1 MQDDRVNGICGVS
14 RLLGCYYLHPQVIPL
29 PNTKSIIL
37 PHNSSYIILA
47 THGLWKYLTQ
57 KEIIRMSRASY
68 EPNLYAHRL
77 ADIAIGCG
85 CPLDVSVVV
94 IKLNLP
100 KVSTYSR
107 NGFDNLSD
115 HQKKLSVISTES
127 GQEVVYTNQEEYES
141 DLEEE
146 EEEVTNIDDLME
158 DAFIDDDILPSK
170 DNSHL
175 DSEALRSISPEQL
188 DALVLTVPTVP
199 EMTPIEEASLD
210 GDSEDDLILRGSLI
224 EIDNEHE
231 DNDENKEE
239 NIKPVV
245 HLSLPPKE
253 DDRRTSAVSDDIQ
266 SYNIITDENVVP
278 PLEMFK
284 ELSEVSPNDEY
295 DSKTFPR
302 ESTNASKYRI
312 TDPKKIGFSLDTSY
326 EQTQSVPMISSDN
339 DSDDDNYELTPAQ
352 LELRRRFSAPNPEI
366 LKMNEAISQID
377 DHDNEAISTDMNK
390 VKRKRSFVQ
399 ASYTRL
405 SRHLVASDSSLKLQ

>member
-1 MQDDRVNGICGVS
+1 
-14 RLLGCYYLHPQVIPL
+14 
-29 PNTKSIIL
+29 
-37 PHNSSYIILA
+37 
-47 THGLWKYLTQ
+47 
-57 KEIIRMSRASY
+57 MSRASY

-94 IKLNLP
+94 IKLNLH

-127 GQEVVYTNQEEYES
+127 GHEVVYTNQEEYES

-245 HLSLPPKE
+245 HLSLPLKE

-266 SYNIITDENVVP
+266 SYNIITDENVIP

-352 LELRRRFSAPNPEI
+352 LEMRRRFSAPNPEI

-399 ASYTRL
+399 TSYTRL
-405 SRHLVASDSSLKLQ
+405 SRHLVASDSALKLQ